1 MQYQI
6 RELSKIACI
15 STRTLRYYDE
25 IGLLKP
31 SFNTSG
37 YRVYEKKDVDMLQQ
51 ILFYKELGFDLKR
64 IKEIISNPEFEILSA
79 LQQHLKLLDAKKQR
93 LDTLILNVKKSAAEK
108 KGELKMLDKEKF
120 EGFKRT
126 LIDENEEKYGP
137 EIRRK
142 YGDETINRSNDR
154 LMKMSKAQYDHTAF
168 LEKEI
173 LRLLHEAYPSG
184 DPSCVPAQKAAE
196 LHREWLTAWW
206 GFYDPASHTALAQMY
221 VEDERFKG
229 YYDKE
234 QPGTAAF
241 LRDAIYI
248 YAAKQQA

>member
-6 RELSKIACI
+6 RELSKIAGI

-31 SFNTSG
+31 SFNASG
-37 YRVYEKKDVDMLQQ
+37 YRVYETKDVDMLQQ
-51 ILFYKELGFDLKR
+51 ILFYKELGFDLKKIR
-64 IKEIISNPEFEILSA
+64 EIICNPEFEILPA
-79 LQQHLKLLDAKKQR
+79 LQQHLKLLDEKKQR
-93 LDTLILNVKKSAAEK
+93 LDNLILNVKKSIADK
-108 KGELKMLDKEKF
+108 KGESNMLDKEKF
-120 EGFKRT
+120 DGFKRT

-137 EIRRK
+137 EIRQK
-142 YGDETINRSNDR
+142 YGDKTINRSNDR
-154 LMKMSKAQYDHTAF
+154 LMKMSKAQYDQTTF

-184 DPSCVPAQKAAE
+184 DPSCALAQKAVE

-221 VEDERFKG
+221 VEDKRFKD
-229 YYDKE
+229 YYDKD
-234 QPGTAAF
+234 QPGTAVF

-248 YAAKQQA
+248 YAEKQQA